1 MCVLVWIAVYLSG
14 QGDQEITVHMWRRHA
29 KHRVW
34 YEYCLGG
41 PITQPVVNP
50 EGRSYAAEL

>member
-1 MCVLVWIAVYLSG
+1 MLLWIIVYLSG
-14 QGDQEITVHMWRRHA
+14 EGDQEITVHMWRCHA

-41 PITQPVVNP
+41 PVTQPVVNP